1 MLCLT
6 IGRPDQNGVVACTHL
21 CLSLGRTHDAD
32 AVLGPVEEIS
42 PPMIVAGSMMPFP
55 PTFLSRRRVEAQTRA
70 GKPCADSGQVIRDVD
85 IDKTWAN
92 RLWLSPGL
100 AFDTA
105 DALGRQARAGVD
117 GKGPNLG
124 SE

>member
-1 MLCLT
+1 M
-6 IGRPDQNGVVACTHL
+6 
-21 CLSLGRTHDAD
+21 DAD

-42 PPMIVAGSMMPFP
+42 PPMIVAGSMMPCP
-55 PTFLSRRRVEAQTRA
+55 PTLPSRRRAEAQTRA

-92 RLWLSPGL
+92 RLWLSPRL

-105 DALGRQARAGVD
+105 DGLGRGRLD
-117 GKGPNLG
+117 GQVWTAKDRILEVCDDGPG
-124 SE
+124 ATA